1 MRKIL
6 ALLAFLLFQIA
17 ASAQNKTITGKV
29 TDQNGAAI
37 EGASIIIKGTRTGT
51 AAATNGTFTIS
62 AKTGDVLEIT
72 AVNYAP
78 REITIGDESNLTI
91 TLQQQVATINEVV
104 VTALGIQRKRNTLP
118 YAAQTVTSSEV
129 TKTRTD
135 NFANSLSGK
144 VAGLYIKQNNNL
156 GGSTNMVLRGYKSIT
171 GNNQALIVVDG
182 IPVNNNN
189 YNSTQIYIK
198 YNSPNNL

>member
-104 VTALGIQRKRNTLP
+104 VTALGIQRKRNRRADHFSATLDP
-118 YAAQTVTSSEV
+118 QRRNRCQSYVVERRFTRKFSE
-129 TKTRTD
+129 
-135 NFANSLSGK
+135 
-144 VAGLYIKQNNNL
+144 
-156 GGSTNMVLRGYKSIT
+156 GSPEL
-171 GNNQALIVVDG
+171 QA
-182 IPVNNNN
+182 
-189 YNSTQIYIK
+189 
-198 YNSPNNL
+198 